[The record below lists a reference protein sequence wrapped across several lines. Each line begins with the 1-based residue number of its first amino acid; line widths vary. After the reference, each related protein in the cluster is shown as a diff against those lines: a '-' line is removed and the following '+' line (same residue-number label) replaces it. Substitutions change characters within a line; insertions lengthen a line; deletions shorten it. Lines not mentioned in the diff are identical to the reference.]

1 MERALELDPK
11 VIMVTGWNEFTNGG
25 SEVIN
30 TPSWPVAGTYSTVV
44 GDLQFG
50 KVFVDCFSVNSHGY

>member
-1 MERALELDPK
+1 
-11 VIMVTGWNEFTNGG
+11 MVTGWNEFTNGG
-25 SEVIN
+25 SEVTSN

-50 KVFVDCFSVNSHGY
+50 KVASFTTLKTQTK